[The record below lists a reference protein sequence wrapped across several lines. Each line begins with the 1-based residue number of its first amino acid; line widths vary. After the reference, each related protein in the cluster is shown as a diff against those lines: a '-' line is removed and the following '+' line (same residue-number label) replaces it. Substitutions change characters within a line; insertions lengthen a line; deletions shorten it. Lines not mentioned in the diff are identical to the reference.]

1 MIALLQYGFLQRAL
15 VAGMLIGIVTPLIG
29 TYLVTRR
36 YSLMAD
42 TLSHVALAGVALGT
56 LAGLQPLPSAIIVS
70 VLGAVGIETLRR
82 RRAAQS
88 ESLLALFLSGSLAL
102 ALVLLALKGA
112 VNANLL
118 NYLFGSITTVSAND
132 VWTIALLSL
141 VVILIVAAVRRPLF
155 LLSLDEELA
164 QSGGMRAGMYN
175 MLLVILAAVTVS
187 LSMRVVGILLVGAL
201 MVIPVLTAMQ
211 LTRSFRG
218 TVLIAITTSLL
229 SVLLGLLASLQWDL
243 PSGATIVLVALG
255 CFVVSMGVGRR

>member
-15 VAGMLIGIVTPLIG
+15 AAGMLIGIVAPLIG

-42 TLSHVALAGVALGT
+42 TLSHVALAGVAIGT
-56 LAGLQPLPSAIIVS
+56 IAGVQPLPSAIIVS
-70 VLGAVGIETLRR
+70 VVGAAGIELLRSR
-82 RRAAQS
+82 RTAQS

-112 VNANLL
+112 MNTNLL

-141 VVILIVAAVRRPLF
+141 VVVLVVAAARRPLF

-164 QSGGMRAGMYN
+164 ESGGIRAGAFN
-175 MLLVILAAVTVS
+175 MLLVVLAAVTVS
-187 LSMRVVGILLVGAL
+187 LAMRVVGVLLVGAL

-218 TVLIAITTSLL
+218 TVIIAVAASLL
-229 SVLLGLLASLQWDL
+229 SVLLGLLASLQWNL

-255 CFVVSMGVGRR
+255 WFVMSIGVGRR